1 MIILSFFLLATL
13 LFALTV
19 WLYMKQPMF
28 GRRPS
33 GKRLDRIRRSPHYRD
48 GAFQNKSHTPALTE
62 GSNYGEVMRG
72 FFFGDKSL
80 LKPRMPVPSKKTNLR
95 ELDPAEDVLI
105 WFGHSSYFLQL
116 DGKRILV
123 DPVMSGAASPVRFT
137 TKAFA
142 GTDIY
147 SPNDLPEIDFLFI
160 SHDHWDHLDY
170 RTVMALKPRIGKV
183 ITGLG
188 TGEHL
193 EHWGFDGSRIIEA
206 DWHERLEL
214 GNGFVVHTV
223 PARHFSG
230 RSFRRN
236 AALWLSFALK
246 TPNWNVFLGGDSGYD
261 THFAEAGSS
270 HGPFDI
276 AILENGQYDKHW
288 KYIHMQPEDVI
299 QAAKDLRADL
309 LFPVHSGK
317 FSLANHPWN
326 EPLQRISTISTTQD
340 IPLITPMIGEKVLLK
355 DPNQSFVKWWQ

>member
-1 MIILSFFLLATL
+1 MIILSFFLLAIL
-13 LFALTV
+13 LFVLTV
-19 WLYMKQPMF
+19 WLYMQQAMF

-62 GSNYGEVMRG
+62 GSSYSEVMRG
-72 FFFGDKSL
+72 FFFGDKSV
-80 LKPRMPVPSKKTNLR
+80 LKPQLPVPSQKTDLR
-95 ELDPAEDVLI
+95 KLDPAEDVLI

-142 GTDIY
+142 GADIY
-147 SPNDLPEIDFLFI
+147 TPQDLPDIDFLFI

-170 RTVMALKPRIGKV
+170 RTVMALKPRIAKV

-188 TGEHL
+188 TGEHF
-193 EHWGFDGSRIIEA
+193 ERWGFDPSQIVEA

-214 GNGFVVHTV
+214 ENGFVVHTV

-261 THFAEAGSS
+261 AHFAEAGSN
-270 HGPFDI
+270 HGPFDL

-288 KYIHMQPEDVI
+288 KYIHMQPEEVI
-299 QAAKDLRADL
+299 QAAKDLRTGF

-326 EPLQRISTISTTQD
+326 EPLQRISTISTAQD
-340 IPLITPMIGEKVLLK
+340 LPLITPMIGEKVLLK
-355 DPNQSFVKWWQ
+355 DPKQNFVKWWQ